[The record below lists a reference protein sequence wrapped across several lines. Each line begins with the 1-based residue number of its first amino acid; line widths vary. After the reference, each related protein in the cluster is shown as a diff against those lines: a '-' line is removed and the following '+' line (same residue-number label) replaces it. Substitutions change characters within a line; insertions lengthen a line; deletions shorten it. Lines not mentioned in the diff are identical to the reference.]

1 MFRLAGLL
9 VLLLISF
16 LVWIVKTIVGNATEN
31 KKLQNTTLKQQTQ
44 KTMDATARS
53 LTSLESMWEQ
63 AKKQPPKW

>member
-31 KKLQNTTLKQQTQ
+31 KKSQNTTLKQQTQ

-63 AKKQPPKW
+63 AKKKPPKW